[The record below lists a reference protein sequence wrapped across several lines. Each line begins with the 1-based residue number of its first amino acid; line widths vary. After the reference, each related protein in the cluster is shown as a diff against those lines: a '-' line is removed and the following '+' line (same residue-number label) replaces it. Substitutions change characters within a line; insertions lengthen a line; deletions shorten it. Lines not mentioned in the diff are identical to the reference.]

1 MRAMPSLRPVLA
13 LTRQEAID
21 WLVDRP
27 LRALLY
33 AVAAWF
39 VSWVLR
45 RLVVRF
51 FRRVVPPVLGVS
63 EVQRARAE
71 SRAETLATVVGGVFT
86 VLVWFVAVISILEVF
101 AVNLGPLLAGAGVA
115 GVALGF
121 GAQNVVRDSLAGTF
135 MILEDQLGVG
145 DVVDLG
151 EARGTVEKV
160 TLRCTRLRD
169 VNGTVWYVPN
179 GQIVRV
185 GNKSQDWAR
194 ALLDVEVDVD
204 QDVNLVRGVLERTA
218 EEFAADPAWSDALL
232 GPPEVWGVETFTA
245 RGYTVRLVLK
255 TRPGQQFDVMREL
268 RVRIKEAF
276 TRAGVRF
283 PSTFVLPPPTEP

>member
-1 MRAMPSLRPVLA
+1 MSPMLCPRPVLA
-13 LTRQEAID
+13 LSRQEAVD
-21 WLVDRP
+21 WIVDRP
-27 LRALLY
+27 LRAVLY
-33 AVAAWF
+33 ALVAWV
-39 VSWVLR
+39 VSWLLR
-45 RLVVRF
+45 RLVLRS
-51 FRRVVPPVLGVS
+51 FRRFVPPVLGVS
-63 EVQRARAE
+63 EAQRARAE
-71 SRAETLATVVGGVFT
+71 GRAETLATVVGGVIT
-86 VLVWFVAVISILEVF
+86 GLVWFIAIISILELF

-121 GAQNVVRDSLAGTF
+121 GAQNVVRDTLAGTF

-151 EARGTVEKV
+151 EARGTVERV

-169 VNGTVWYVPN
+169 VSGTVWYVPN
-179 GQIVRV
+179 GQILRV

-204 QDVNLVRGVLERTA
+204 QDVNLVQAVLERTA
-218 EEFAADPAWSDALL
+218 AELAADPAWADELL

-268 RVRIKEAF
+268 RVRIKAAF
-276 TRAGVRF
+276 TAEGIKF
-283 PSTFVLPPPTEP
+283 PSTFALPPPTEP

>member
-1 MRAMPSLRPVLA
+1 MSAPGVYA
-13 LTRQEAID
+13 LTQQQVVD
-21 WLVDRP
+21 WLVDKP
-27 LRALLY
+27 LRIIVTL
-33 AVAAWF
+33 VMAWL

-45 RLVVRF
+45 RVVARF
-51 FRRVVPPVLGVS
+51 MRRVVPPVLSGS
-63 EVQRARAE
+63 EAQHARAE
-71 SRAETLATVVGGVFT
+71 GRAETLGTVIGGVLT
-86 VLVWFVAVISILEVF
+86 AIVWFIAVISILEEF
-101 AVNLGPLLAGAGVA
+101 SINLGPLLAGAGVL

-121 GAQNVVRDSLAGTF
+121 GAQNVVRDTLAGTF

-179 GQIVRV
+179 GQILRV

-204 QDVNLVRGVLERTA
+204 QDVARVQAVLERTA
-218 EEFAADPAWSDALL
+218 AELAADPAWADALL
-232 GPPEVWGVETFTA
+232 GSPEVWGVETFTA

-268 RVRIKEAF
+268 RVRIKAAF
-276 TRAGVRF
+276 TSEGIKF
-283 PSTFVLPPPTEP
+283 PTSFVMPPASEP